1 MNKYVSK
8 NVYICTMIRQFEKY
22 KGIHP
27 GIVLDRELKKRS
39 IKQRPFALSLE
50 EHPQTFN
57 AITKGKRGIS
67 TALALKIE
75 RELGLEEGTL
85 VILQA
90 YYDIQ
95 KIKEKEIKSTP
106 DLHILSKSLFWDT
119 DIQHIDWERQYRA
132 VIQRVFERGN
142 ENDKN
147 EITRFYGTEKVKQ
160 ALQEFNIR
168 SPYTMYRSNK
178 TTD

>member
-1 MNKYVSK
+1 
-8 NVYICTMIRQFEKY
+8 MIRQFEKY

-95 KIKEKEIKSTP
+95 KIKEKEIQNTP
-106 DLHILSKSLFWDT
+106 NLHTLSKALFWDT
-119 DIQHIDWERQYRA
+119 DIQHIDWKRQYRA

-147 EITRFYGTEKVKQ
+147 EIIRFYGTEKVEQ
-160 ALQEFNIR
+160 ALQDSDIR
-168 SPYTMYRSNK
+168 SPYTIYRPNK

>member
-1 MNKYVSK
+1 
-8 NVYICTMIRQFEKY
+8 MIKRFEKY

-27 GIVLDRELKKRS
+27 GIVLERELKKRA
-39 IKQRPFALSLE
+39 IKQRPFALSLD

-57 AITKGKRGIS
+57 AITKGKRGLS

-75 RELGLEEGTL
+75 RELGLEEGAF

-95 KIKEKEIKSTP
+95 KVKEKEIQPTP
-106 DLHILSKSLFWDT
+106 DLSVLSTSLFWDT
-119 DIQHIDWERQYRA
+119 DINKIDWQRQYRA

-142 ENDKN
+142 EDEKG
-147 EITRFYGTEKVKQ
+147 EITRFYGVEKVRQ
-160 ALQEFNIR
+160 ALEESKARI
-168 SPYTMYRSNK
+168 PYTIYKPN
-178 TTD
+178 

>member
-1 MNKYVSK
+1 
-8 NVYICTMIRQFEKY
+8 MIKQFEKY

-95 KIKEKEIKSTP
+95 KIKEKEIQNTP
-106 DLHILSKSLFWDT
+106 NLHTLSKALFWDT
-119 DIQHIDWERQYRA
+119 DIQHIDWKRQYRA

-147 EITRFYGTEKVKQ
+147 EIIRFYGTEKVEQ
-160 ALQEFNIR
+160 ALQDSDIR
-168 SPYTMYRSNK
+168 SPYTIYRPNK

>member
-1 MNKYVSK
+1 
-8 NVYICTMIRQFEKY
+8 MIKQFEKY

-50 EHPQTFN
+50 EHPQTLN
-57 AITKGKRGIS
+57 AITKGKRSIG

-85 VILQA
+85 VLLQA

-95 KIKEKEIKSTP
+95 RIKEKESQDTP
-106 DLHILSKSLFWDT
+106 NLNILSKALFWDT
-119 DIQHIDWERQYRA
+119 DIQRINWNRQYRA

-147 EITRFYGTEKVKQ
+147 EIIRFYGTDKIEQ
-160 ALQEFNIR
+160 ALQESNLR
-168 SPYTMYRSNK
+168 KPYTIHDLHQTES
-178 TTD
+178 

>member
-1 MNKYVSK
+1 MTN
-8 NVYICTMIRQFEKY
+8 QFENYKY
-22 KGIHP
+22 IHP

-57 AITKGKRGIS
+57 AIIKGKRGIS

-75 RELGLEEGTL
+75 RKLGLEEGAL

-90 YYDIQ
+90 YYEIH
-95 KIKEKEIKSTP
+95 KIKEKEIRNIS
-106 DLHILSKSLFWDT
+106 DLPTLNKALFWDT
-119 DIQHIDWERQYRA
+119 DIQRIDWERQYRA

-142 ENDKN
+142 ENDRN
-147 EITRFYGTEKVKQ
+147 EIIRFYGAEKIKQ
-160 ALQEFNIR
+160 ALEESNIR
-168 SPYTMYRSNK
+168 SPYTVYRSDQ

>member
-1 MNKYVSK
+1 MK
-8 NVYICTMIRQFEKY
+8 QFEKY

-39 IKQRPFALSLE
+39 IKHRPFALSLE

-57 AITKGKRGIS
+57 AITKGKRGIN

-75 RELGLEEGTL
+75 RKLELEEGSL

-95 KIKEKEIKSTP
+95 KIKEKEVKNTP
-106 DLHILSKSLFWDT
+106 DLNVLSKALFWDT
-119 DIQHIDWERQYRA
+119 EIENIDWVRQYKAAIR
-132 VIQRVFERGN
+132 RVFERGN

-147 EITRFYGTEKVKQ
+147 EIIRFYGNLKIKQ
-160 ALQEFNIR
+160 ALKVSNIR
-168 SPYTMYRSNK
+168 SRYTVQNIPTK
-178 TTD
+178 N

>member
-1 MNKYVSK
+1 
-8 NVYICTMIRQFEKY
+8 MIKQFEKY

-39 IKQRPFALSLE
+39 IKQRPFALSLG

-75 RELGLEEGTL
+75 RQLGLEEGTL

-95 KIKEKEIKSTP
+95 KIKEKEFKSTP
-106 DLHILSKSLFWDT
+106 DLNILSKALFWDT
-119 DIQHIDWERQYRA
+119 DIQHIDWERQYKA

-147 EITRFYGTEKVKQ
+147 EIIRFYGAEKISQ
-160 ALQEFNIR
+160 ALQESNIR
-168 SPYTMYRSNK
+168 NPYSIYRINK
-178 TTD
+178 TKD

>member
-1 MNKYVSK
+1 
-8 NVYICTMIRQFEKY
+8 MIRQFEKY

-95 KIKEKEIKSTP
+95 KIKEKEIKITP
-106 DLHILSKSLFWDT
+106 DLHIVSKALFWDT
-119 DIQHIDWERQYRA
+119 DIQQIDWERQYRA

-147 EITRFYGTEKVKQ
+147 EIIRFYGTEKVSQ
-160 ALQEFNIR
+160 ALQESNTR
-168 SPYTMYRSNK
+168 SPYTIYRSNK

>member
-1 MNKYVSK
+1 
-8 NVYICTMIRQFEKY
+8 MIKQFENY

-50 EHPQTFN
+50 KNILKTFN

-75 RELGLEEGTL
+75 RELGFEEGTL

-90 YYDIQ
+90 YYDIK
-95 KIKEKEIKSTP
+95 KIKEKEIKSTL
-106 DLHILSKSLFWDT
+106 DLNVLSKALFWDT
-119 DIQHIDWERQYRA
+119 NIQHIDWERQYRA

-147 EITRFYGTEKVKQ
+147 
-160 ALQEFNIR
+160 
-168 SPYTMYRSNK
+168 
-178 TTD
+178 

>member
-1 MNKYVSK
+1 
-8 NVYICTMIRQFEKY
+8 MIKQFEKY

-27 GIVLDRELKKRS
+27 GIVIDRELKKRS

-95 KIKEKEIKSTP
+95 KIKEKEIKRTP
-106 DLHILSKSLFWDT
+106 DLHILSKALFWDT
-119 DIQHIDWERQYRA
+119 DIRHIDWKRQYRA

-147 EITRFYGTEKVKQ
+147 EIVRFYGAEKVKQ
-160 ALQEFNIR
+160 ALEDSNIR
-168 SPYTMYRSNK
+168 SPYTIYRSNK
-178 TTD
+178 TTE

>member
-1 MNKYVSK
+1 
-8 NVYICTMIRQFEKY
+8 MIRQFEKY

-75 RELGLEEGTL
+75 RQLGLEEGTL

-95 KIKEKEIKSTP
+95 KIKEKEIKKTP
-106 DLHILSKSLFWDT
+106 DLYILSKALFWDT
-119 DIQHIDWERQYRA
+119 DVQHIDWKRQYRA

-147 EITRFYGTEKVKQ
+147 EIIRFYGAEKVNQ
-160 ALQEFNIR
+160 ALQESNNR
-168 SPYTMYRSNK
+168 NPYTIYRSNK

>member
-1 MNKYVSK
+1 
-8 NVYICTMIRQFEKY
+8 MIKQFEKY

-50 EHPQTFN
+50 EHPQTLN
-57 AITKGKRGIS
+57 AITKGKRNIG

-85 VILQA
+85 VLLQA

-95 KIKEKEIKSTP
+95 RIKEKESQDTP
-106 DLHILSKSLFWDT
+106 NLNILSKALFWDT
-119 DIQHIDWERQYRA
+119 DIQHINWNQQYRA

-142 ENDKN
+142 EKDKN
-147 EITRFYGTEKVKQ
+147 EIIRFYGTDKIEQ
-160 ALQEFNIR
+160 ALQESNLR
-168 SPYTMYRSNK
+168 KPYTIHDLHQTEY
-178 TTD
+178 